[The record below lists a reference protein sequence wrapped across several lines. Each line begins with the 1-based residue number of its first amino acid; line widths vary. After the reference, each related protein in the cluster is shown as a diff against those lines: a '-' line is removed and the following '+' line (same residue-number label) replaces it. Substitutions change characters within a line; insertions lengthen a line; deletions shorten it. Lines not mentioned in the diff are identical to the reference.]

1 MKNIEAKEKR
11 VFGIIKTIQ
20 YLIASLGKYT
30 IECGII
36 YLNSLLRSSIL
47 FAAETMYNINKDE
60 YRHIERIEEDLLRK
74 IFKTEQGCPIYL
86 LYFKSGHIPARIA
99 IKRMKIVFYRYI
111 LTQTED
117 SLFYTFLMAQKKEP
131 KKGDWYSDV
140 NKYLNEFKIEMT
152 EEAIKQMPGKN
163 LRLW

>member
-1 MKNIEAKEKR
+1 MKGKLKWIKLLSKSIWYLSFQVMGQIWKNIEAKEKR
-11 VFGIIKTIQ
+11 AIGIIKTIQ

-47 FAAETMYNINKDE
+47 FAAETMYNINEDE

-86 LYFKSGHIPARIA
+86 LYFEAGHIPARIA
-99 IKRMKIVFYRYI
+99 IKRM
-111 LTQTED
+111 
-117 SLFYTFLMAQKKEP
+117 
-131 KKGDWYSDV
+131 
-140 NKYLNEFKIEMT
+140 
-152 EEAIKQMPGKN
+152 
-163 LRLW
+163 